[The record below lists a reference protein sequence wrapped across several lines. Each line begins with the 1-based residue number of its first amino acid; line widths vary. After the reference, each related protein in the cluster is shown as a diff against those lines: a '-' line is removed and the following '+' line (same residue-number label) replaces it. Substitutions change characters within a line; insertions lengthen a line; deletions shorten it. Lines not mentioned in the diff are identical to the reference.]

1 MRDLELLLREPRH
14 LVVICGAA
22 VSGSEAAAI
31 CAERGIIA
39 VVLEQ
44 NVRPYGKI
52 EDGLPR
58 WHDKLRQQEYE
69 RIDHN
74 LSRPGVVFV
83 PCSMLGRD
91 FDLRWLS
98 SQPGVAAVV
107 LANGAWRDRPLQLPG
122 IEKLQGRG
130 FIYQNAF
137 VYWFNHY
144 EDLDYDG
151 PAYGVE
157 PGTII
162 IGGGLASIDVAK
174 IVNLELYRRALKQ
187 RAIEVSI
194 IELEHLGIPKVLATH
209 GLRVDDL
216 GIEGA
221 TIYYRRR
228 IRDMP
233 IAFPK
238 DDSPAQLAKTEIVRE
253 KMVQILAQKYLIQVE
268 ECHIPIATLSD
279 GERLCGLRFRRN
291 QLQGGKWAELAGSD
305 YDVHSRLVVSSI
317 GSVPEPVAGVPQR
330 GELYDY
336 ADFESGTVRGLSGVF
351 GLGNVLTGKGNIK
364 ESRDNAREIIAR
376 TLAMHLGLHDDA
388 DSPLLPSLSGAE
400 PPAVVHD
407 ELKRASALLEAEALH
422 QAAHARAEQA
432 IDNAQRAPRATPEQ
446 LRAFLTPLFAR
457 WRELDY
463 SGDYRAWIQNHRP
476 G

>member
-1 MRDLELLLREPRH
+1 
-14 LVVICGAA
+14 
-22 VSGSEAAAI
+22 
-31 CAERGIIA
+31 
-39 VVLEQ
+39 
-44 NVRPYGKI
+44 
-52 EDGLPR
+52 
-58 WHDKLRQQEYE
+58 
-69 RIDHN
+69 
-74 LSRPGVVFV
+74 
-83 PCSMLGRD
+83 MLGRD

-122 IEKLQGRG
+122 IERLQGRG
-130 FIYQNAF
+130 FLYQNAF

-144 EDLDYDG
+144 EDVDYDG
-151 PAYGVE
+151 PTYAIE
-157 PGTII
+157 PGTIV
-162 IGGGLASIDVAK
+162 IGGGLASVDVAK
-174 IVNLELYRRALKQ
+174 IVNLELYRRALKS

-194 IELEHLGIPKVLATH
+194 VELEHLGITKVLAAH

-238 DDSPAQLAKTEIVRE
+238 DDSPAQLAKTELVRE
-253 KMVQILAQKYLIQVE
+253 KMVQILAQKYLIKVE
-268 ECHIPIATLSD
+268 QCHIPIAAVID
-279 GERLCGLRFRRN
+279 GERMSGVRFRRS
-291 QLQGGKWAELAGSD
+291 QLQDGKLVEIAGSD
-305 YDVHSRLVVSSI
+305 YDVTSKLVVSSI
-317 GSVPEPVAGVPQR
+317 GSVPEPIAGVPLR

-336 ADFESGTVRGLSGVF
+336 ADFESGTVRGLPGVF

-364 ESRDNAREIIAR
+364 DSRDNAREITAR
-376 TLAMHLGLHDDA
+376 TLATHMGLHDDA
-388 DSPLLPSLSGAE
+388 ESPLLPSLADADK
-400 PPAVVHD
+400 PAVVHD
-407 ELKRASALLEAEALH
+407 EVARATALIEAQAATAALH
-422 QAAHARAEQA
+422 AAARTHVEPVIDKAE
-432 IDNAQRAPRATPEQ
+432 RARPATPEE

-463 SGDYRAWIQNHRP
+463 SGDYRAWIESHRP